1 MKAALLPQQG
11 SEILTMY
18 LVSVILTVEYYS
30 LTNEDSLLSK
40 ADKLRVVQL

>member
-1 MKAALLPQQG
+1 MKAALRPQQG